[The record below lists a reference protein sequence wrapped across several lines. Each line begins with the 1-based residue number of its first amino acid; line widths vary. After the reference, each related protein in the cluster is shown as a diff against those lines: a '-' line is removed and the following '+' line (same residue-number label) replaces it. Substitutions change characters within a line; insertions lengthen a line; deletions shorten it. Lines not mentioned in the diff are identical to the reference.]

1 MMTKPLFL
9 LAAGAVLALISAQ
22 ADAAPTKALEL
33 NQRLSVVCAELP
45 EAPDL
50 AMLPTPALAGAV
62 STYAAEIEKY
72 QQCLHQVVR
81 GARDTMSQ
89 SEQALYAARVNRASY
104 RLQSVRLEQAERL
117 RAERR
122 GTQVAERQL

>member
-1 MMTKPLFL
+1 MMSKPLFL

-33 NQRLSVVCAELP
+33 NQRLSAVCAELP
-45 EAPDL
+45 EAPEL
-50 AMLPTPALAGAV
+50 ARLDTSALAGAV
-62 STYAAEIEKY
+62 AAYASEIEKY

-89 SEQALYAARVNRASY
+89 SEQALYAARVSRASY

-122 GTQVAERQL
+122 GTQVAERPL